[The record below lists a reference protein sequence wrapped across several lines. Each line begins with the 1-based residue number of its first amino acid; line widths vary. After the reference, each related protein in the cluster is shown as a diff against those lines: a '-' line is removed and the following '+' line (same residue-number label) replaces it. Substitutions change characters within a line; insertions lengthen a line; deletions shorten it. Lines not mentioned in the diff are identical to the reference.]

1 MDTRKLRQK
10 LLDLAIR
17 GKLVP
22 QDPNDES
29 ASELLSR
36 IHKEKLAM
44 VERGELKPKDVKN
57 DTVIYF
63 GSDGLPYEK
72 QADGKGESTPI
83 ERAIRKLPSGWAW
96 TRMRMVARVE
106 AGKTP
111 SKDAFVDEGIPY
123 FKMFNL
129 RNQAIDF
136 AFHPQFIK
144 PEIHYGQLGKSQI
157 HPGDLIMNIVGPPLG
172 KLAIVPNSFPEANTN
187 QAAVV
192 IHSYSPEVPIAWL
205 FYYLS
210 EMSEINNVSTR
221 GSAGQVNISVNQ
233 SREMFVAIPPLAE
246 QRRIVD
252 ALDKY
257 LALVDGIERDRADL
271 DGLLAQ
277 LKSKVL
283 DLAVRGE
290 LVEHDP
296 GDEPASEL
304 LSRIR
309 EEKLA
314 MVGRGELKPKDV
326 KNDTVIFTGSDG
338 LRYEKPADGKGEA
351 KCIEGAIPF
360 EIPEGWSWCRLLT
373 PVALN
378 PKNDVDDETPAS
390 FLPMAAI
397 EEGFRNQYHPEIRRW
412 KEIKKGFTQ
421 FADGD
426 VVFAKISPCFENG
439 KYFIASCLESGAGA
453 GSTELYVLRSPSKGL
468 YRKYLFYFLAS
479 NYFMGDAKKT
489 FMGSVGQQRIKKDY
503 LERMMLPVPPLGEQ
517 HRIVKTI
524 EAAFSLTNL

>member
-1 MDTRKLRQK
+1 MRFEQGVGTR
-10 LLDLAIR
+10 LDAIGR
-17 GKLVP
+17 P
-22 QDPNDES
+22 S
-29 ASELLSR
+29 S
-36 IHKEKLAM
+36 
-44 VERGELKPKDVKN
+44 
-57 DTVIYF
+57 
-63 GSDGLPYEK
+63 SDGLPYEK
-72 QADGKGESTPI
+72 RANGKGESTPI

-123 FKMFNL
+123 FKMYNL

-271 DGLLAQ
+271 DDLLAQ

-338 LRYEKPADGKGEA
+338 LRYEKTADGKGEA
-351 KCIEGAIPF
+351 KCIEDAIPF
-360 EIPEGWSWCRLLT
+360 EIPEGWSWSRLNNIVQLT
-373 PVALN
+373 SG
-378 PKNDVDDETPAS
+378 VDLTKTEYNADHKGIPYITGASNFENSYLIENRWTETPKRISNKGELLFTCKGTVGEMAINRFEAAHIARQVMS
-390 FLPMAAI
+390 IKPNRELFLPYLEMTLSWYV
-397 EEGFRNQYHPEIRRW
+397 ES
-412 KEIKKGFTQ
+412 IKSR
-421 FADGD
+421 A
-426 VVFAKISPCFENG
+426 
-439 KYFIASCLESGAGA
+439 
-453 GSTELYVLRSPSKGL
+453 KGL
-468 YRKYLFYFLAS
+468 IP
-479 NYFMGDAKKT
+479 G
-489 FMGSVGQQRIKKDY
+489 I
-503 LERMMLPVPPLGEQ
+503 ERTTLLSILVPVPPLAEQ
-517 HRIVKTI
+517 RHIVETI
-524 EAAFSLTNL
+524 KEASDLLN